1 MEPPVSYDSLPVPQY
16 AFLGNRD
23 SISLE
28 IQLRTLFTRIGP
40 LGLGV
45 NSHSSDSTPAAKP

>member
-16 AFLGNRD
+16 AFLGDRD